1 MSSLNFT
8 FWKFLE
14 HSAEL
19 KFHDFSIT
27 QILREINFGDC
38 TSAKSAILSY
48 FKALDE
54 FLFLWIFAF
63 FKVECSFDTIQRL
76 KNGKK
81 TAVLRNYYILQNW
94 FHVKSEGQKNPEFST
109 LWTLYKC
116 TYLIW
121 WPNLFCG
128 NFLNRIQSG
137 TSCNFS
143 QSVSLNKTLF
153 LHYFHEIF

>member
-1 MSSLNFT
+1 MTFFT
-8 FWKFLE
+8 KFLDSWSRFE
-14 HSAEL
+14 ILNWKHTEW
-19 KFHDFSIT
+19 KFHDFSVI

-109 LWTLYKC
+109 LWYKD
-116 TYLIW
+116 L
-121 WPNLFCG
+121 NL
-128 NFLNRIQSG
+128 NNPLKN
-137 TSCNFS
+137 
-143 QSVSLNKTLF
+143 
-153 LHYFHEIF
+153 H